1 MKKTQTLFEL
11 PKKFALHFIVLFFI
25 KYIYIFVLIQSLIH
39 NENDHYC

>member
-25 KYIYIFVLIQSLIH
+25 KYIYIYIYIFVLIQS
-39 NENDHYC
+39 YT